1 MLPSIEEIRKLR
13 KNLGI
18 SQKELSSAVGVS
30 QSYVARLE
38 KGSLNPT
45 YNKVKKIY
53 EFLSQST
60 EKLHSIS
67 LTVEKIMTRPVIT
80 CLPYDTLIAAL
91 DVMRTRG
98 FSQLPVTNDDGTII
112 GVISESDINDLW
124 MKGNSIES
132 LRNMSVR
139 KVMTGTLPQLDKSS
153 QISMAYPLLKFSNAV
168 IIVDSGRPVGI
179 VTKADILKA
188 IEDHA

>member
-1 MLPSIEEIRKLR
+1 MLPTIEEIRKLR

-53 EFLSQST
+53 EFLNQST

-67 LTVEKIMTRPVIT
+67 LTVEKIMNRPVVT

-98 FSQLPVTNDDGTII
+98 FSQLPVANDDGNII
-112 GVISESDINDLW
+112 GVISESDINDLL

-139 KVMTGTLPQLDKSS
+139 KVMTGTLPQLDKLS
-153 QISMAYPLLKFSNAV
+153 QISMTYPLLKFSNAV